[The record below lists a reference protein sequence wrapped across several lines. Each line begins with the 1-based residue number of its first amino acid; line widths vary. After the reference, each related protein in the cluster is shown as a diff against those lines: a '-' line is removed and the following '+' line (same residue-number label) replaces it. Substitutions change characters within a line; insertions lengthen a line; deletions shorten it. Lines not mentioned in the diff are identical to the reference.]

1 MAQLSKSEEN
11 QVRLSVRSAMSIAF
25 VGLIFIMGFNVIKPF
40 IIPIFWGII
49 ISVGVYPLHVRFTK
63 FLGMRARLSA
73 VLIAM
78 LGVSLIVVP
87 ATMFT
92 ATAVQNVSL
101 TVKAIEEDN
110 LTAPPPDASVR
121 EWPLIGKKTY
131 EIWSEAAENL
141 NQTLERFEPQ
151 IKEVAPKLTKAA
163 SQAVIS
169 ILLFILSLLV
179 AAVLLLYAEP
189 GKNATEKLFRA
200 FLGSKGEPMTEISIG
215 TIRSVVQG
223 VIGIALIQAVFLGLG
238 MFVIKIPAAGI
249 LALVVLILAIVQL
262 PTILV
267 MLPVT
272 IYAFS
277 VNEPGPAIFFAIWT
291 ILWSLSDNLLKPMLL
306 GKGVKVPMLAI
317 LLGAIGG
324 MIMAG
329 PVGLFVGSVVLALAY
344 KIISLLLED

>member
-25 VGLIFIMGFNVIKPF
+25 VGLIIVMSFNVIKPF
-40 IIPIFWGII
+40 LVPIVWGII

-63 FLGMRARLSA
+63 FLGKRARLSA
-73 VLIAM
+73 VLIAL

-101 TVKAIEEDN
+101 TVKAIEEEN
-110 LTAPPPDASVR
+110 LTAPPPDASVQ

-189 GKNATEKLFRA
+189 GKNATEKLFWVAR
-200 FLGSKGEPMTEISIG
+200 GS
-215 TIRSVVQG
+215 R
-223 VIGIALIQAVFLGLG
+223 
-238 MFVIKIPAAGI
+238 
-249 LALVVLILAIVQL
+249 
-262 PTILV
+262 
-267 MLPVT
+267 
-272 IYAFS
+272 
-277 VNEPGPAIFFAIWT
+277 
-291 ILWSLSDNLLKPMLL
+291 
-306 GKGVKVPMLAI
+306 
-317 LLGAIGG
+317 
-324 MIMAG
+324 
-329 PVGLFVGSVVLALAY
+329 
-344 KIISLLLED
+344 